1 MAQIDGDVR
10 ESWRENPN
18 RTFDLIIRV
27 NGDVEARAEELQE
40 RGVKVK
46 RRYRLTNSISAAAS
60 GEVALKLARVGWIT
74 RIECDRPVRAI
85 RRS

>member
-1 MAQIDGDVR
+1 MAQVESDVR
-10 ESWRENPN
+10 QSWQENPN

-27 NGDVEARAEELQE
+27 NGDVEARAEELAE

-46 RRYRLTNSISAAAS
+46 RRFRMTGSISATAS
-60 GEVALKLARVGWIT
+60 GELALKLARVGWIT

-85 RRS
+85 RR

>member
-1 MAQIDGDVR
+1 MAQVDGDVR
-10 ESWRENPN
+10 QSWQDNPN

-27 NGDVEARAEELQE
+27 NGDVEARAEELTE

-46 RRYRLTNSISAAAS
+46 RRFRMTSSISATAS
-60 GEVALKLARVGWIT
+60 GELALKLARVGWIT

-85 RRS
+85 RR